1 MSFKIDI
8 IAGFLGAG
16 KTTLIQK
23 MLKENAF
30 KVPIAIIENE
40 FGEVGIDGSVL
51 QETGIAVREINAGC
65 ICCSLQGDFTQAMEE
80 LYDRFQPGR
89 IIIEPSGVG
98 KLSDVLKTAEAFNRI
113 KGGKLGMRVA
123 VVDIS
128 KYNLYLQNFGE
139 FYEDQIKHATTI
151 IFSRTQFC
159 DNETLVQISK
169 DIRSINQKANLIT
182 TAWDKLTARQI
193 LAVAEDNVPTP
204 ANILPMAG
212 HDHAHS
218 SSQFDVWNLET
229 PKLFNEVQLQRI
241 LELLDQGET
250 WGTVLRAK
258 GIVPVSETEWLH
270 FDYIP
275 GEIATRSTLAGHAG
289 KICVIGK
296 NLNKGALND
305 LFQARSE

>member
-23 MLKENAF
+23 LLREGVFAEQ
-30 KVPIAIIENE
+30 IAIIENE

-65 ICCSLQGDFTQAMEE
+65 ICCSLQGDFTLAMEE

-98 KLSDVLKTAEAFNRI
+98 KLSDVLKTAAVFNRI
-113 KGGKLGMRVA
+113 KGGKIGMQVA

-128 KYNLYLQNFGE
+128 KYAVYLQNFGE
-139 FYEDQIKHATTI
+139 FYEDQIKHASTI

-159 DNETLVQISK
+159 DNKTLVQISK
-169 DIRSINQKANLIT
+169 DIRSVNEKASLIT
-182 TAWDKLTARQI
+182 TPWDKLSAKQI
-193 LAVAEDNVPTP
+193 LNVAENNISVP

-212 HDHAHS
+212 HDQAHS
-218 SSQFDVWNLET
+218 SSQFEVWHLET
-229 PKLFNEVQLQRI
+229 PQYFSESCLQHLLEQLDR
-241 LELLDQGET
+241 GEK

-258 GIVPVSETEWLH
+258 GIVPLSDKEWIH
-270 FDYIP
+270 FDYVP
-275 GEIATRSTLAGHAG
+275 GEIAMRNTSADHAG
-289 KICVIGK
+289 KICVIGQ
-296 NLNKGALND
+296 NLNKKALHD
-305 LFQARSE
+305 LFS